1 VRVRA
6 LVVREEGQAMM
17 LVVFLVAMVTVLAV
31 SLIDIVTSET
41 TRSAH
46 SEFSNASFQ
55 AAEAGIDDYT
65 AKLLDDHLYYLH
77 YVHDAESTRH
87 PASGSDVAAGN
98 PWTGGLTWTY
108 PNGRDNWVQ
117 LPNGYEYNLQIT
129 GPTSTV
135 QTVDIVATGRKT
147 GSATDERSVETLI
160 RPSSVADYQ
169 MLADADISYGSTATT
184 YGKIYSSGDVNHQG
198 TAYANVYAEGR
209 VSGGPC
215 SPGDCNVYDSATTP
229 GIRTQIKTPVNF
241 NNFLTSLSD
250 IKRASQIVGTG
261 GGVYLNSVT
270 SDAWKLVFASNG
282 TFTAQTCTKTSG
294 NDVAKTAPTCGSA
307 TTYNVPTN
315 GAIYVEQS
323 AVVSGQVNGRVTV
336 ASNNNIVI
344 GGDISYV
351 QSGDDVLGLVAKN
364 NMIVAYYTSTGTL
377 NWRAATIAQSG
388 QWTDYC
394 GYGGSGCGSH
404 GTMNFTG
411 STATKNGGSMSMFT
425 TRNYNYD
432 SSLLYLQPPW
442 FPTVEDAYTVV
453 MSRELAP

>member
-1 VRVRA
+1 MSGRGLLA
-6 LVVREEGQAMM
+6 REDGQAMM
-17 LVVFLVAMVTVLAV
+17 LVVFLVVLVTVLATT
-31 SLIDIVTSET
+31 LIDIVTSESS
-41 TRSAH
+41 RSAH
-46 SEFSNASFQ
+46 AEWKSASYQ

-87 PASGSDVAAGN
+87 PTSGADVAASSTWN
-98 PWTGGLTWTY
+98 GGLTWTY
-108 PNGRDNWVQ
+108 PNGRDAWVQ

-129 GPTSTV
+129 GPTATV
-135 QTVDIVATGRKT
+135 PTVDIVSTGRRV
-147 GSATDERSVETLI
+147 GSTTDTRTIETLI

-169 MLADADISYGSTATT
+169 MLADADIAYGSTAST
-184 YGKIYSSGDVNHQG
+184 YGKVYSTGDVNHQG

-209 VSGGPC
+209 VTGGP
-215 SPGDCNVYDSATTP
+215 SLQSGATIYDSASSP
-229 GIRTQIKTPVNF
+229 GIRTVIKTPANF
-241 NNFLTSLSD
+241 SNFLTSLSD
-250 IKRASQIVGTG
+250 IQRAATA
-261 GGVYLNSVT
+261 GGVSLNNAAA
-270 SDAWKLVFASNG
+270 DAWKIVFASNG
-282 TFTAQTCTKTSG
+282 TFTAQSCTKTSG
-294 NDVAKTAPTCGSA
+294 NDVAKTAPTCAAA
-307 TTYNVPTN
+307 TTYNVPSN
-315 GAIYVEQS
+315 GAVYVTQT
-323 AVVSGQVNGRVTV
+323 AIVSGAVNGRVTI

-344 GGDISYV
+344 GGDITYV
-351 QSGDDVLGLVAKN
+351 LAGDDVLGLVAKN
-364 NMIVAYYTSTGTL
+364 SMIVAYYTSTTTV

-411 STATKNGGSMSMFT
+411 STATKMGGSMSMFG

-453 MSRELAP
+453 MSRELVP